1 MTQLPQRTFEN
12 SNGLVDHAAQAADN
26 AIKATQ
32 RTANEAL
39 DGLAGSVR
47 EARDE
52 AAPLFNRAT
61 EQASAYAQRGVN
73 ALREGS
79 QAVRDS
85 AVHASDRTTMY
96 IKDEPLKA
104 MLIAA
109 ATGAALMA
117 LVGMLGRSRDR
128 G

>member
-79 QAVRDS
+79 RAFIAPTIAMTIGATLVSQITWTMFGIQPLLGGAS
-85 AVHASDRTTMY
+85 A
-96 IKDEPLKA
+96 K
-104 MLIAA
+104 
-109 ATGAALMA
+109 
-117 LVGMLGRSRDR
+117 
-128 G
+128 

>member
-1 MTQLPQRTFEN
+1 MITQRPLDQP
-12 SNGLVDHAAQAADN
+12 NGLVDHAAHAADN

-32 RTANEAL
+32 RLTNDAL
-39 DGLAGSVR
+39 DGLAGSVQD
-47 EARDE
+47 ARHE
-52 AAPLFNRAT
+52 AAPLLNRAS

-73 ALREGS
+73 ALRES
-79 QAVRDS
+79 TQAVRDS
-85 AVHASDRTTMY
+85 AVQASDRTVMY

-117 LVGMLGRSRDR
+117 LLTMMGRSRD
-128 G
+128 